1 MILIIEKKT
10 GFVAMRSDGPIT
22 FDHARFEAVEFVPTA
37 EERDRMEQNWH
48 NWWKDGQLVQEPSP
62 SARKEFDRLERQN
75 VIDSVKSVVANK
87 ALSNAEIV
95 SAINQLISLVE
106 K

>member
-37 EERDRMEQNWH
+37 EQQDRMDQNWH
-48 NWWKDGQLVQEPSP
+48 NWFKDGQLVQEPSP
-62 SARKEFDRLERQN
+62 AAKKELDKAERQN
-75 VIDSVKSVVANK
+75 VIEAVKAVMAK
-87 ALSNAEIV
+87 KDMSNADIV
-95 SAINQLISLVE
+95 SAINQLITLAE